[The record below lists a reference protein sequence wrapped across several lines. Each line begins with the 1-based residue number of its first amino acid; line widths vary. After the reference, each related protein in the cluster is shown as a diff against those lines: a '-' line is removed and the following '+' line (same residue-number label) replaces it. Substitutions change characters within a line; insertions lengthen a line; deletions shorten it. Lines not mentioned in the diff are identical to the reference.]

1 MMLFI
6 SQNPV
11 TIKSYML
18 RSGKTEHK
26 PILPIPDEFDENLT
40 AEIDK
45 ASKSAKPT
53 KSSKPAK
60 SASSPS
66 EPEKVSNAKPTKSS
80 KPAKSASSPSETETV
95 SVKSKRVSR
104 SKKVVSETVTS
115 MKPNKVVTRS
125 KRSGSSKS
133 STVESETVKS
143 VKSIR
148 DSAREE
154 WFDDKIFDTK
164 RIKHTP
170 KVKKEVPPEGSIACL
185 KCNSVFETVDKLT
198 KHEKSCYVKYSYE
211 CIDAKCT
218 QTFSQKS
225 LMNQHY
231 RSTHLGIPFECKYCD
246 KTFLSKK
253 SRDRHQKSGH
263 LSDNANVTFKYN
275 CDKCDYKTDDKTE
288 YTSHVDHHS
297 EFKRYKCGY
306 CDQGFYTQSHLTNH
320 ITHNRCKKMPQASN
334 VKQKKEECSKCGKT
348 FKSRSAHRT
357 HFLDKH
363 VKQDDGSMKPHCEP
377 CLFVFAMPKG
387 LKTHCT
393 HSVDHERNTKFV

>member
-1 MMLFI
+1 MLFI

-11 TIKSYML
+11 TIKSYTL
-18 RSGKTEHK
+18 RSGNTEQK

-40 AEIDK
+40 AEIEQ
-45 ASKSAKPT
+45 ASNSTKPN
-53 KSSKPAK
+53 KSSKTAK

-66 EPEKVSNAKPTKSS
+66 EPEKVSNAKPKKSS
-80 KPAKSASSPSETETV
+80 KTAKSTSSPSVTQTI

-104 SKKVVSETVTS
+104 NKKVVSETVTGT
-115 MKPNKVVTRS
+115 KPNKVVTRS

-133 STVESETVKS
+133 SIVESETVKS

-164 RIKHTP
+164 CIKHPP
-170 KVKKEVPPEGSIACL
+170 KVKKEAPPEGSISCL
-185 KCNSVFETVDKLT
+185 KCNSVFDTVNQLT
-198 KHEKSCYVKYSYE
+198 KHEKGCYVKYSYE
-211 CIDAKCT
+211 CMDKKCT

-231 RSTHLGIPFECKYCD
+231 WSTHMGKPFECSYCE
-246 KTFLSKK
+246 KTFMSKK
-253 SRDRHQKSGH
+253 SRDRHEKSGH
-263 LSDNANVTFKYN
+263 LSKDPNVSFKYN

-288 YTSHVDHHS
+288 YTSHVDHHQ

-306 CDQGFYTQSHLTNH
+306 CDEGFYSQSHLTNH

-334 VKQKKEECSKCGKT
+334 VQQKKEECSRCGKT
-348 FKSRSAHRT
+348 FKSRAAHCT
-357 HFLDKH
+357 HFFDKH
-363 VKQDDGSMKPHCEP
+363 VKEPDGSMNPHCEP
-377 CLFVFAMPKG
+377 CLVVFSSAKG

-393 HSVDHERNTKFV
+393 HSVDHERNTKFL